1 MTILSKANLQVV
13 TISSA
18 EKAIPA
24 LNNLRVE
31 SDGTTVAANGR
42 VVLAV
47 SPVKEKTKESVIID
61 ETQLPEEGC
70 TVPAET
76 VRDVI
81 KNMPKDTNFGG
92 LLEHCDLSVKD
103 TKGQFL
109 MKDGKK
115 PIKIGGSLYRHE
127 YVKYR
132 EILGNALKGTLLSSR
147 VVLNLKRFKSLINAL
162 DKVCPDSSGETPA
175 FIEFTPNDDIVVR
188 AVNPT
193 NGQRAVAVMSS
204 YKFAEGQWLEHSEWE
219 ENFYRNLK
227 QLEPKKKKL
236 KLTKKKLKLIKK
248 EG

>member
-13 TISSA
+13 KVSTV

-31 SDGTTVAANGR
+31 SDGTTAAANGR

-47 SPVKEKTKESVIID
+47 SPVKKKTKESVIVD
-61 ETQLPEEGC
+61 ETNLPETGC
-70 TVPAET
+70 TIPAET
-76 VRDVI
+76 VKDVI

-103 TKGQFL
+103 NKGQFL

-115 PIKIGGSLYRHE
+115 PIKIGGNLYRHE

-132 EILGNALKGTLLSSR
+132 EILGNALKSTLLSSR
-147 VVLNLKRFKSLINAL
+147 VVLNLKRLKSLIDAI

-175 FIEFTPNDDIVVR
+175 YIEFTPNDDVVVR

-204 YKFAEGQWLEHSEWE
+204 YKFAEGQWMEHSEWE

-227 QLEPKKKKL
+227 KLEPKKKLVL
-236 KLTKKKLKLIKK
+236 KKKKLTLQRKVK
-248 EG
+248 